1 MTTPGRAALR
11 RQRRGAHTA
20 GMDAAFHLRRY
31 GEATGLDRH
40 GYAQWV
46 LPLQGELQ
54 FELDG
59 QGGRLDLLQGAFVA
73 AGEAH
78 DQMARGPNGFIIVD
92 CPHGLLDDDTQQHLR
107 RQRWLHL
114 PAGMRR
120 TLATVV
126 PGQALP
132 RMLPQLLQTFAPAG
146 SGARL
151 QALCAAVQVEPGQPW
166 PVARMAAHVGVSG
179 SRLHALFVREFGLSP
194 QAWLSAL
201 RLRWAKHQLRT
212 TRAPVSAIAL
222 AAGYSEQSALTRA
235 LRREQG
241 LTPAAWRA
249 QQGQ

>member
-1 MTTPGRAALR
+1 MD
-11 RQRRGAHTA
+11 
-20 GMDAAFHLRRY
+20 DAAFHLRHY
-31 GEATGLDRH
+31 GQATGLDRH
-40 GYAQWV
+40 AYAQWV

-78 DQMARGPNGFIIVD
+78 DQLAHGPNGCVIVD
-92 CPHGLLDDDTQQHLR
+92 CPPGLLDDDTQQHLR
-107 RQRWLHL
+107 RQRWLYL
-114 PAGMRR
+114 PLQLRR
-120 TLATVV
+120 TLAGVEA
-126 PGQALP
+126 GQEMP
-132 RMLPQLLQTFAPAG
+132 RMLPQLLQLFAPAG

-151 QALCAAVQVEPGQPW
+151 QALCVALQQDPAQPW

-212 TRAPVSAIAL
+212 TSLPVSVIAL

-235 LRREQG
+235 MRREQG

-249 QQGQ
+249 QQGR